1 MKSKKTL
8 SILLAAML
16 VASMG
21 TSAFAD
27 EKTAFDKITVSAT
40 MKVETPVISF
50 DVPTGADIA
59 LDSYQLADET
69 GSQIYSA
76 SYGIMN
82 MSNIPIRA
90 VVKPQIK
97 IGTGVTDVTVV
108 GTAAEAKPTNAEDQ
122 DKKVYMQITPSD
134 KIETTLA
141 TDADNPT
148 KPADGDTPGEAA
160 LKQKEYAKG
169 AYTAS
174 STAKAVVSTQ
184 ANGNITFALAP
195 ANLVENSS
203 KDLIFS
209 SLGAEST
216 TIKGAGQFRF
226 MGTLN
231 PNVTYTDGDIG
242 VDIVFDVAGLTK
254 DDYATLSAKPVANAA
269 NVASITNGTFGPF
282 IKDEQ
287 ATIDALTP
295 STGTF
300 DLNIDLGAGKD
311 AATNVTA
318 VKAGTAT
325 LAKTTDW
332 TFDADT
338 GVLTFTAA
346 GAPKTKG
353 ATVTITMDKGNPKTL
368 TVTLPNA

>member
-27 EKTAFDKITVSAT
+27 QTGTLGKSTVSAT
-40 MKVETPVISF
+40 MRVETPVISF
-50 DVPTGADIA
+50 DVPTSAEIA

-76 SYGIMN
+76 SYGILN

-97 IGTGVTDVTVV
+97 MGVGVTDVTVV
-108 GTAAEAKPTNAEDQ
+108 GTAAEAKPTNAEDK

-134 KIETTLA
+134 KVETTA
-141 TDADNPT
+141 STDDAPT
-148 KPADGDTPGEAA
+148 KPADGDTAGEAV
-160 LKQKEYAKG
+160 LKQKEYTKG
-169 AYTAS
+169 AYTAA
-174 STAKAVVSTQ
+174 STAKAVISTQ
-184 ANGNITFALAP
+184 ANGNVTFALAP
-195 ANLVENSS
+195 AKYVEDSS
-203 KDLIFS
+203 GNPLFD

-242 VDIVFDVAGLTK
+242 VDIIFDVAGLTK
-254 DDYATLSAKPVANAA
+254 DDYASLSAKPVANAA

-282 IKDEQ
+282 VVTESSAITSNTAFD
-287 ATIDALTP
+287 ID
-295 STGTF
+295 
-300 DLNIDLGAGKD
+300 IDLGSGKD

-325 LAKTTDW
+325 LAKNTDW
-332 TFDADT
+332 TFDPDT
-338 GVLTFTAA
+338 KKLNITAS
-346 GAPKTKG
+346 G
-353 ATVTITMDKGNPKTL
+353 ATKAEGTTLTITMDKGNPKTL
-368 TVTLPNA
+368 TIEIPAAA

>member
-27 EKTAFDKITVSAT
+27 KTDTLGKSTVEAT
-40 MKVETPVISF
+40 MRVETPVISF
-50 DVPTGADIA
+50 DVPTSAEIA

-76 SYGIMN
+76 SYGILN

-108 GTAAEAKPTNAEDQ
+108 GTAAEAKPTNAEDK

-134 KIETTLA
+134 KVETTA
-141 TDADNPT
+141 TTDDSPT
-148 KPADGDTPGEAA
+148 KPADGDTAGEAA

-169 AYTAS
+169 AYTAA
-174 STAKAVVSTQ
+174 STAKAVISTQ
-184 ANGNITFALAP
+184 ANGNVTFALAP
-195 ANLVENSS
+195 AKYVEDSS
-203 KDLIFS
+203 GNPLFD

-254 DDYATLSAKPVANAA
+254 DDYTTLSAKPVANAA

-282 IKDEQ
+282 VVTESSDITSN
-287 ATIDALTP
+287 AA
-295 STGTF
+295 F
-300 DLNIDLGAGKD
+300 DIQLDMGSGKD
-311 AATNVTA
+311 AATSVTA

-325 LAKTTDW
+325 LAKNTDW
-332 TFDADT
+332 TFDPDT
-338 GVLTFTAA
+338 KKLNITAS
-346 GAPKTKG
+346 G
-353 ATVTITMDKGNPKTL
+353 ATKAEGTTLTITMDKGNPKTL
-368 TVTLPNA
+368 TIEIPAAA

>member
-76 SYGIMN
+76 SYGILN

-97 IGTGVTDVTVV
+97 IGSGVDLTVV

-134 KIETTLA
+134 KIETTA
-141 TDADNPT
+141 TTDDTPT
-148 KPADGDTPGEAA
+148 TPANGDTPGVAA

-169 AYTAS
+169 AYTAA

-195 ANLVENSS
+195 AKYVDNTAASA
-203 KDLIFS
+203 KIFD

-231 PNVTYTDGDIG
+231 PNVTYADDDIG

-282 IKDEQ
+282 VVTESSDITSN
-287 ATIDALTP
+287 AA
-295 STGTF
+295 F
-300 DLNIDLGAGKD
+300 DIQLDMGSGKD
-311 AATNVTA
+311 AATSVTA

-325 LAKTTDW
+325 LAKNTEW
-332 TFDADT
+332 TFDPDT
-338 GVLTFTAA
+338 KKLSITQA
-346 GAPKTKG
+346 GATKAEG
-353 ATVTITMDKGNPKTL
+353 TTLTITMDKGNPKTL
-368 TVTLPNA
+368 TIEIPAAA

>member
-21 TSAFAD
+21 TSAFAAETSFGD
-27 EKTAFDKITVSAT
+27 IPITATITP
-40 MKVETPVISF
+40 KEPVISF
-50 DVPTGADIA
+50 EVPSSLDIA
-59 LDSYQLADET
+59 LDSYQLADDT
-69 GSQIYSA
+69 GSQVYSV

-82 MSNIPIRA
+82 MSNIPVRA
-90 VVKPQIK
+90 VVKPKIK
-97 IGTGVTDVTVV
+97 LGSGVTDVTVV
-108 GTAAEAKPTNAEDQ
+108 GTAAEAKPTDADDK
-122 DKKVYMQITPSD
+122 DKKVYMQISPVAAV
-134 KIETTLA
+134 ETTA
-141 TDADNPT
+141 ADDTTAPT
-148 KPADGDTPGEAA
+148 KPASGSTPGTAG
-160 LKQKEYAKG
+160 LKDKVFEKG
-169 AYTAS
+169 AYTAT

-184 ANGNITFALAP
+184 ANGNVTYALAP
-195 ANLVENSS
+195 AKYVDDGNGADIFDSLGTASS
-203 KDLIFS
+203 KI
-209 SLGAEST
+209 T
-216 TIKGAGQFRF
+216 GAGQFRF

-231 PNVTYTDGDIG
+231 PNATYAASDIG
-242 VDIVFDVAGLTK
+242 VEVVFSVAGLTK
-254 DDYATLSAKPVANAA
+254 DDYTTLSAKPVANAA

-282 IKDEQ
+282 IKDEK

-338 GVLTFTAA
+338 GVLTFTAT